1 MPNRTILLRLFVLV
15 LAAEVLASLWRLLTL
30 PTDTYIGVGN
40 YELGR
45 MLYWLPLIGL
55 AVVLV
60 STFEA
65 KFQML
70 RATQNTR
77 LLFLH
82 FVALAALA
90 LCAETLTS
98 VGYWWHSPYSGPVR
112 ALYESAWYWER
123 VPRPSDY
130 GWRSFAG
137 YFVDHLRPWTAV
149 MIFGLGAWYLRTKK
163 ASPAR

>member
-1 MPNRTILLRLFVLV
+1 VNKALTKKLFVLA
-15 LAAEVLASLWRLLTL
+15 LAAEMLASLWRLLTL
-30 PTDTYIGVGN
+30 PTDTDIGVGN

-55 AVVLV
+55 GLVFV

-70 RATQNTR
+70 QSTEKTR
-77 LLFLH
+77 KRFLH

-90 LCAETLTS
+90 FCMEALTS
-98 VGYWWHSPYSGPVR
+98 LGYWWCSPHSGPVR
-112 ALYESAWYWER
+112 ALYESVWYWER

-163 ASPAR
+163 APPAR